1 MSYLVLAR
9 KYRPQIFED
18 VIGQN
23 HVTRTLVNAIT
34 NKRVAHAILFA
45 GPRGTG
51 KTTLARILAK
61 AMNCESG
68 PTPTP
73 CNNCRS
79 CKDIT
84 AGNSADVF
92 EIDGA
97 SNNGVDHI
105 RDLRENIKYMPAYSR
120 YKIYIIDEVHMLS
133 TPAFNAL
140 LKTLEEPPDHILFLF
155 ATTEPKKIPITI
167 LSRCQRHDLR
177 RVDIKAVS
185 AHLKKLCALEKI
197 RIPDE
202 SLDLI
207 AKEGEGSIR
216 DALSLLD
223 QVMTCAEQ
231 GSISHEKIT
240 ELLGIADRRVLFDI
254 SSAVINGDIAKLLEI
269 IDNIYNHGHNIQDVY
284 IACTEHFRNLLFV
297 KMGNKTASV
306 VDAPDHE
313 IRMMKEQAAKV
324 PDLYLNQILSVLMEE
339 EVSVKLS
346 TQPRIAMEMAF
357 IRLFQIRP
365 AISIETLIK
374 KIDDLKKGLPEAE
387 VFPGP
392 AIPAINIPQIRETAS
407 LGFQETRPEKK
418 DKKPL
423 IEPVKNEKPL
433 AEKEISLPA
442 KGPVYNPGDSPE
454 KTWQAISAII
464 NEKSPSLGSCLNQC
478 VLKNITGEAIEI
490 EVSGNGFCFKQIKRK
505 ERLILEICENFF
517 NKKMRLIVHEGK
529 ALENSPKNKA
539 KTENQ
544 IRNQALNHP
553 AVEAALEIFGGK
565 IIEVKTLKN
574 TQD

>member
-1 MSYLVLAR
+1 MSYIVLAR
-9 KYRPQIFED
+9 KYRPQRFED

-34 NKRVAHAILFA
+34 SGRVAHAILFA

-68 PTPTP
+68 PVPSP
-73 CNNCRS
+73 CNTCRS
-79 CKDIT
+79 CTDIT
-84 AGNSADVF
+84 TGNSADVF

-105 RDLRENIKYMPAYSR
+105 RELRENIKYMPAYSR

-177 RVDIKAVS
+177 RVDINAVS

-197 RIPDE
+197 QIPDE

-207 AKEGEGSIR
+207 AKEGGGSMR

-223 QVMTCAEQ
+223 QILTCAQ
-231 GSISHEKIT
+231 DGPISHDKVI
-240 ELLGIADRRVLFDI
+240 ELLGIVDRRILFDI
-254 SSAVINGDIAKLLEI
+254 SSALINGDIGKILEI
-269 IDNIYNHGHNIQDVY
+269 IDNIYKHGHNIKDVY
-284 IACTEHFRNLLFV
+284 TSLTEHFRDLLFI

-313 IRMMKEQAAKV
+313 IRMMKDQVAKL
-324 PDLYLNQILSVLMEE
+324 PDLYLNQILSILMEE
-339 EVSVKLS
+339 EASVKLS

-357 IRLFQIRP
+357 IRLFQVRP

-374 KIDDLKKGLPEAE
+374 KIGDLKKGLSQAE
-387 VFPGP
+387 VFPHP
-392 AIPAINIPQIRETAS
+392 VTNTPKVKESAS
-407 LGFQETRPEKK
+407 LGFKENTQHKEPDTN
-418 DKKPL
+418 
-423 IEPVKNEKPL
+423 PVKKKNLLP
-433 AEKEISLPA
+433 EKEISQ
-442 KGPVYNPGDSPE
+442 PVKKVLYNPHESPE
-454 KTWQAISAII
+454 KNWQAIKSLIE
-464 NEKSPSLGSCLNQC
+464 EKSPSLSSCLNQC
-478 VLKNITGEAIEI
+478 LLKKITKDAVEI
-490 EVSGNGFCFKQIKRK
+490 EVNGNGFCLNQIKRK
-505 ERLILEICENFF
+505 ERLILEICADFF
-517 NKKMRLIVHEGK
+517 NKKMRLIIHEGK
-529 ALENSPKNKA
+529 PSENNLKNKV
-539 KTENQ
+539 KMENK
-544 IRNQALNHP
+544 IRDEALNHP
-553 AVEAALEIFGGK
+553 VVEAALEIFSGK
-565 IIEVKTLKN
+565 IIEVKTFTN
-574 TQD
+574 S